1 MHYIV
6 VVLLFFFFALL
17 AEIKL
22 ISWDAAIISMSI
34 MLAASLVSSTIEEKM
49 SAFISTIK
57 EQMETRQNSDSKDEN
72 DNERN

>member
-1 MHYIV
+1 MYYIV
-6 VVLLFFFFALL
+6 VFLSSFVLGSL
-17 AEIKL
+17 AGIKF
-22 ISWDAAIISMSI
+22 ISWDVAIISMSI

-57 EQMETRQNSDSKDEN
+57 EQMETRQNSDSKDEK